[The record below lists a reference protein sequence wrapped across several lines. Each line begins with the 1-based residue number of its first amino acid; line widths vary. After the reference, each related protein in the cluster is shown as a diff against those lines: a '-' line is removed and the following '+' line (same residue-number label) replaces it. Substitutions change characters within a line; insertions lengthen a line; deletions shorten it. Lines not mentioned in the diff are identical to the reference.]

1 MRRQIQTFFRGLVK
15 KETVPSEEKAPDNS
29 KYIPEQSYTEEEDEA
44 KVLGSV
50 VETRI
55 GRYRLEK
62 FEAGGVCQI
71 FRGVAIDDDE
81 DAKPRPNIAVKRI
94 RPKWHKHSAVQEQF
108 QREIGI
114 IRDFIHPSLPQYV
127 DRGDLAGQDFYAYE
141 FIDGYP
147 LIHLCQNKD
156 RFPLE
161 LVQEIAVSVLK
172 QLLSQLSYLHEQM
185 YTIVHGDI
193 SAENVLINDAQKVY
207 LVDFGCAY
215 RRKKVSE
222 ESYQWLGK
230 PSYISPEQAQGD
242 TWDQRSDL
250 YQVAILFYEL
260 VSAQRWNQ
268 GKDSKE
274 KILSASSKQTPAD
287 DFLVP
292 FTSPGV
298 SKLISEMLEPD
309 QHKRIQSANE
319 CYRRLEQA
327 EASSLAKQ

>member
-1 MRRQIQTFFRGLVK
+1 MRRQIQTFFRGLMKSDSAVSTAE
-15 KETVPSEEKAPDNS
+15 ETQNS
-29 KYIPEQSYTEEEDEA
+29 GYIPEESCTEEEDEA
-44 KVLGSV
+44 KVLGAE
-50 VETRI
+50 VETRL

-62 FEAGGVCQI
+62 FEEGGVCQI
-71 FRGVAIDDDE
+71 FRGVPVDQSLNAV
-81 DAKPRPNIAVKRI
+81 PLGNISVKRI

-141 FIDGYP
+141 FIEGYP
-147 LIHLCQNKD
+147 LIRLCQDKE

-161 LVQEIAVSVLK
+161 LVREIAVPVLK

-193 SAENVLINDAQKVY
+193 SAENVLINDEQKVF

-215 RRKKVSE
+215 RRKKVSD

-230 PSYISPEQAQGD
+230 PSYISPEQAQGEP
-242 TWDQRSDL
+242 WDHRSDL
-250 YQVAILFYEL
+250 YQVAILFYEI

-274 KILSASSKQTPAD
+274 KILSASSKQSPSE

-309 QHKRIQSANE
+309 QHKRIQSAQE
-319 CYRRLEQA
+319 CFRRLEQA
-327 EASSLAKQ
+327 DSVG